1 MLNETF
7 SMISGPCAM
16 IQFIEDGSD
25 NEEDD
30 DQEEDPEDIC
40 EKNCDDAMQPVCV
53 NGNRSFGN
61 RCQMEVSI
69 CKEGID
75 AKSIKNGKC
84 PDCSSK
90 GCSDEEDFVC
100 GTNGITYKNECILQ
114 KVACEKLTENLEVQ
128 HYGKCE
134 SENEIGNVQFLNFGP
149 FHQFLSY

>member
-1 MLNETF
+1 M
-7 SMISGPCAM
+7 G
-16 IQFIEDGSD
+16 DGSD

-40 EKNCDDAMQPVCV
+40 EKNCDNAMQPVCV

-100 GTNGITYKNECILQ
+100 GTDGITHEYKWYLLYSPRLVVGWLVGCL
-114 KVACEKLTENLEVQ
+114 VCL
-128 HYGKCE
+128 
-134 SENEIGNVQFLNFGP
+134 
-149 FHQFLSY
+149 